1 MHAESWKLDG
11 GAVRVFLIA
20 LGVALFLASG
30 AAAQTPQA
38 LMQRYKCDLCHADLL
53 PRAGPAYVDVAARYK
68 GDPKAV
74 AKIAAMIRKGI
85 KGNSP
90 WHMPPHPEVSD
101 ADARLMARYIVQV
114 QP

>member
-1 MHAESWKLDG
+1 
-11 GAVRVFLIA
+11 VRVVLIA

-30 AAAQTPQA
+30 AAAQAPQA
-38 LMQRYKCDLCHADLL
+38 LLQQYKCYMCHADQE
-53 PRAGPAYVDVAARYK
+53 PRAGPAYIDIAARYQ

-74 AKIAAMIRKGI
+74 ANIAAMIRKGV

-101 ADARLMARYIVQV
+101 ADARAMARYIVQH
-114 QP
+114 QK